1 MVRCLR
7 IYTVLLF
14 AMLSLVLV
22 TTGCNDSDVTEKNA
36 SEPLTPVVVKGYPNG
51 QFIATADDLKKNG
64 VMILDARSEAA
75 YNAGHIQGAINA
87 RWQEFADSSRSLLPV
102 NQLEQILGE
111 KGLTRESK
119 IIIYDDTTASWGA
132 SGRLFWMF
140 ETLGCN
146 WVKILDGGWDKWI
159 ADKNTPETRGNV
171 LKSAEFRAA
180 AKSGITSDKEYIKSR
195 MKDSD
200 FVVVDTRTDEEF
212 NGWQL
217 YGEARGGHITGA
229 VQLPYAWY
237 FKTDKT
243 ILDYQE
249 IKTLFDSKGVTKD
262 KEVAAY
268 CTVGIR
274 SAFAYYLT
282 RLMGYDRA
290 SNYDGSISDWAGSDE
305 NSYPMDKLANYH
317 KLVYPKWVNQL
328 IEYHKAG
335 STSAAPPDY
344 PYSREHKYI
353 IFETQWGTLDDAAA
367 YKAGHIPGA
376 IHSNSDIYE
385 NDYPRWFLL
394 PDNDVHKA
402 MGNMGITEDTTVVVY
417 SDSNI
422 FAARLWWILMYAGV
436 KDVRYLNGGYKQ
448 WVADGYKYEETI
460 NEPITTTFRGSVK
473 PEYIATVDDVFNSYA
488 DTANLF
494 LADVR
499 SYKEYIGEISGYSYV
514 AQKGRIPNSVWC
526 HDADDSGGIYVDS
539 DGTTRN
545 YTELMKLWNSFG
557 IKSEITPS
565 VYNSSDAGLSGNG
578 GGMFEKEVVFYCGSG
593 YRSAL
598 TFMYAHLM
606 GYENVRNFSDGWEG
620 WSTSYRKD
628 ESCTDSITPGWCQ
641 DPSGRP
647 IETGEK

>member
-1 MVRCLR
+1 MINFRFVKYL
-7 IYTVLLF
+7 IFIVL
-14 AMLSLVLV
+14 SIVLIAS
-22 TTGCNDSDVTEKNA
+22 CNDSDVTEKNP
-36 SEPLTPVVVKGYPNG
+36 SEPLTPVEVKGYPNG
-51 QFIATADDLKKNG
+51 QFIATSEDLSESG
-64 VMILDARSEAA
+64 VVIVDARGETA
-75 YNAGHIQGAINA
+75 YNEEHIPGAVNIM
-87 RWQEFADSSRSLLPV
+87 WQEFVDGSTNLLPV
-102 NQLEQILGE
+102 DQLEEVLGQ

-140 ETLGCN
+140 ETLGCE

-159 ADKNTPETRGNV
+159 ADENNTESRGNTLNPATFKAV
-171 LKSAEFRAA
+171 VKTD
-180 AKSGITSDKEYIKSR
+180 KTSDKAHIKSR
-195 MKDSD
+195 LNDSD

-237 FKTDKT
+237 FKSDKT
-243 ILDYQE
+243 VLDYQDM
-249 IKTLFDSKGVTKD
+249 KSLFESKGVTED
-262 KEVAAY
+262 KEVVPY

-274 SAFAYYLT
+274 SAYAYYLT
-282 RLMGYDRA
+282 RLMGYERS
-290 SNYDGSISDWAGSDE
+290 SNYDASITDWADSDE
-305 NSYPMDKLANYH
+305 SFYPMEKLANYQ

-328 IEYHKAG
+328 IEYHKEG
-335 STSAAPPDY
+335 SLSSPPPDY
-344 PYSREHKYI
+344 PYSRDHKYI
-353 IFETQWGTLDDAAA
+353 IFETQWGTIEYATS
-367 YKAGHIPGA
+367 YKSGHIPGS

-394 PDNDVHKA
+394 DDNDVHQA
-402 MGNMGITEDTTVVVY
+402 MGNMGITEDTTVIVY

-436 KDVRYLNGGYKQ
+436 KDVRYLNGGYQQ
-448 WVADGYKYEETI
+448 WIAGGYQGEETV
-460 NEPITTTFRGSVK
+460 NQPTPVMFTGSVR
-473 PEYIATVDDVFNSYA
+473 PEYIATVDDVFYSYT
-488 DTANLF
+488 DTSNVF

-499 SYKEYIGEISGYSYV
+499 SYEEYIGEISGYSYV

-539 DGTTRN
+539 DGTIRS
-545 YTELMKLWNSFG
+545 YTEIMKLWNGFG
-557 IKSEITPS
+557 IHSQTTP
-565 VYNSSDAGLSGNG
+565 VPYDSSSANLLGG
-578 GGMFEKEVVFYCGSG
+578 GGMLEKELIFYCGSG

-620 WSTSYRKD
+620 WSTEYRQD
-628 ESCTDSITPGWCQ
+628 DNCTDSITPGWCQ

-647 IETGEK
+647 IESGDES